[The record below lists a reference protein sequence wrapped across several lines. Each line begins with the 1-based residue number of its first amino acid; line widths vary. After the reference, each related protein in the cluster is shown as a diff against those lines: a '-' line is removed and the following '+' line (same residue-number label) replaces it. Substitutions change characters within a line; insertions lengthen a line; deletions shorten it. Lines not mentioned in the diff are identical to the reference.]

1 MRQEYRVIEEFPES
15 SEEEC
20 GDSGSDEDW
29 MPKQN
34 GASREVAGSSS
45 DSDEGDEAQEE
56 EYEGHEEEREAHE
69 VIDEGQEEDE
79 AEEAE
84 NSPPPRAQGKKAK
97 GKSVRNTWRSMDNEF
112 GGDLPTF
119 LGESQMNVEG
129 RYPIDFFSHLFTQEM
144 IDDIVFNTNL
154 YAVQKG
160 NEKLELTSDEF
171 KTFLGMNM
179 VMSYIKY
186 PRARMY
192 WSSEQGL
199 RLDLVADAMPV
210 NRFEKILRYV
220 HFVDNYSIDPENADR
235 FVKIRPFLNALQG
248 TFSASLDPEEYQS
261 VDEMMIPFKGRLSI
275 KQYIPKKPKPWGVKV
290 WVRAG
295 SSGYMYS
302 FEPYQGPSGGRGEI
316 SQLGM
321 AGDVVMRLCE
331 DLQDRNHMVF
341 FDNFFC
347 TIPLLQALKHQGI
360 FGTGTCR
367 KNRLHGAQEKL
378 KTEKQL
384 KKEGRGSVSVV
395 TSRQNITITSWMD
408 SSVIHMASSCT
419 GVSPTDEA
427 ERWSKKEKKMLKVQR
442 PFAVKLYNQHMGGVD
457 QMDQMV
463 AAYPHR
469 RRNRRWYIRVFFHFV
484 DVAVVNAWFLYRMS
498 GNEAKDLLH
507 FKASTARA
515 LINTGSVKIR
525 SRGRPSATPPP
536 VKRRAVVKVPPE
548 VRYAP
553 GNHWPKLKKENAMR
567 CSDESCDRRTKYTCL
582 QCVVFVCPDCFSNFH
597 LRR

>member
-1 MRQEYRVIEEFPES
+1 
-15 SEEEC
+15 
-20 GDSGSDEDW
+20 
-29 MPKQN
+29 
-34 GASREVAGSSS
+34 REVAGSSS

-56 EYEGHEEEREAHE
+56 EYEGQEEESEAHE
-69 VIDEGQEEDE
+69 AEDESQEEDE

-97 GKSVRNTWRSMDNEF
+97 GKSVRNRWKAKDNEF

-129 RYPIDFFSHLFTQEM
+129 RDPIDFFSHLFTQEM

-160 NEKLELTSDEF
+160 NENLGLTSEEF

-179 VMSYIKY
+179 VMSYIRY

-210 NRFEKILRYV
+210 NRFEKIMRYV
-220 HFVDNYSIDPENADR
+220 HFVDNYSIDPENADK

-275 KQYIPKKPKPWGVKV
+275 KQYVPKKPKPWGVKV

-331 DLQDRNHMVF
+331 DLQDQNHKVF

-395 TSRQNITITSWMD
+395 TSAQNITVTRWMD
-408 SSVIHMASSCT
+408 SSVIHVASSCT
-419 GVSPTDEA
+419 DVSPTDEA
-427 ERWSKKEKKMLKVQR
+427 KRWSKKEKKMLK
-442 PFAVKLYNQHMGGVD
+442 HMGGVD

-463 AAYPHR
+463 ATYPHR
-469 RRNRRWYIRVFFHFV
+469 RRNKRWYIRVFFHLV
-484 DVAVVNAWFLYRMS
+484 DIAVVNAWFLYRMS

-507 FKASTARA
+507 FKASTAR
-515 LINTGSVKIR
+515 
-525 SRGRPSATPPP
+525 RPSATPPL

-553 GNHWPKLKKENAMR
+553 GNHWPKLNVTNAMR
-567 CSDESCDRRTKYTCL
+567 CSDESCHRRTKYTCL
-582 QCVVFVCPDCFSNFH
+582 QCDVFDVTTE
-597 LRR
+597 

>member
-1 MRQEYRVIEEFPES
+1 
-15 SEEEC
+15 
-20 GDSGSDEDW
+20 
-29 MPKQN
+29 
-34 GASREVAGSSS
+34 REVAGSSS

-56 EYEGHEEEREAHE
+56 EYEGQEEESEAHE
-69 VIDEGQEEDE
+69 TEDESQEEDE

-97 GKSVRNTWRSMDNEF
+97 GKSVRNRWKAKDNEF
-112 GGDLPTF
+112 GGDLLTF
-119 LGESQMNVEG
+119 LGEN
-129 RYPIDFFSHLFTQEM
+129 FFSHLFTQET

-154 YAVQKG
+154 YAVQKR
-160 NEKLELTSDEF
+160 NENLGLTSEEF

-179 VMSYIKY
+179 VMSYIRY

-210 NRFEKILRYV
+210 NRFEKIMRYV
-220 HFVDNYSIDPENADR
+220 HFVDNYSIDPENADK
-235 FVKIRPFLNALQG
+235 FVKIRPFLNALQD
-248 TFSASLDPEEYQS
+248 TFTLHRLIQRSIRTS
-261 VDEMMIPFKGRLSI
+261 VHKAICPQKT
-275 KQYIPKKPKPWGVKV
+275 KPWGVKV
-290 WVRAG
+290 WLRAG

-302 FEPYQGPSGGRGEI
+302 FEPYQ
-316 SQLGM
+316 
-321 AGDVVMRLCE
+321 DVGMRLCE
-331 DLQDRNHMVF
+331 DLQDRNQKVF

-347 TIPLLQALKHQGI
+347 IIPLLQALKHQGI
-360 FGTGTCR
+360 FGNGTCR

-395 TSRQNITITSWMD
+395 TSAQNITVTRWMD

-427 ERWSKKEKKMLKVQR
+427 ERWNKKKKMLKVQR

-463 AAYPHR
+463 ATYPHR
-469 RRNRRWYIRVFFHFV
+469 RRNKRWYITVFFHLV

-515 LINTGSVKIR
+515 LINAGS
-525 SRGRPSATPPP
+525 
-536 VKRRAVVKVPPE
+536 RRAVVKVPPE

-553 GNHWPKLKKENAMR
+553 GNHWPKLNVTNAMP
-567 CSDESCDRRTKYTCL
+567 RRTKYTCL
-582 QCVVFVCPDCFSNFH
+582 QCDVFVCPDCFANSHF
-597 LRR
+597 RR